1 MIPNNLNVAVVDNRL
16 DGRKIEMKIDAAAT
30 VHLMSLLTSLYS
42 DQELACI
49 REYATNADD
58 AHKDAGQTRPIEV
71 STPTSLSPYFRI
83 KDYGIGMD
91 ARTIEDVYSQYGR
104 STKREQTTTNGSMGI
119 GGKSALSYTN
129 QFTVIGIKDS
139 IKTSVSV
146 SIGDNG
152 GGIMEIVDES
162 LTDEG
167 NGVEII
173 IPTKRYNDFHDKATE
188 FFKYWAKG
196 TVLLNGKDPAHGLTK
211 VSDHV
216 YVVDDSSHYAKD
228 VIVMGNVAYPVE
240 DGLSSGD
247 TIHKYGRKVQL
258 AAFVTMNTYDEV
270 VFTPSR
276 EGLIYTP
283 QTKNT
288 IDMLRSEY
296 RAAVV
301 KNIQTT
307 MSSAT
312 SYGEAYKEYLSFER
326 TYNSTLL
333 TGITFKGQTMPAGY
347 IKGKDFMV
355 KRATIWN
362 TNSYRYA
369 VQGGRELS
377 YESVMNSLIITNYT
391 SVASGVSG
399 PNKAKVKSYR
409 SDNSITGNNV
419 IFLPDAEVPGLPWT
433 ADAQVVDWSIIKA
446 IRLNTAN
453 SRYAGKS
460 YGGGY
465 DTFDEAVG
473 YYVLNHDLKKNDE
486 IVYYSKAKNRDSEY
500 MSAYDRELI
509 IAYIP
514 NAKIVEC
521 GMNRHEK
528 LARLFPKAM
537 TPVQAKAKAAKI
549 VVASLTSIELE
560 QIKVQSVRHLD
571 YLARIDY
578 TKIND
583 PDLSRALEV
592 YRMKETPG
600 TKAFAKIPQS
610 DRDALITKIGVPK
623 IKDVTNRY
631 PLLTWDT
638 SRSNDYLI
646 YINAKFAT
654 LPKGN

>member
-1 MIPNNLNVAVVDNRL
+1 
-16 DGRKIEMKIDAAAT
+16 MKFDAAAT

-49 REYATNADD
+49 REYSTNADD
-58 AHKDAGQTRPIEV
+58 AHKDAGQHRPIEV
-71 STPTSLSPYFRI
+71 TTPTSISPYLHI

-91 ARTIEDVYSQYGR
+91 AHTIEDVYSQYGR
-104 STKREQTTTNGSMGI
+104 STKRTQTNTNGSMGI

-146 SIGDNG
+146 YVGPDG

-173 IPTKRYNDFHDKATE
+173 IPAKRYNDFHNKAVE
-188 FFKYWAKG
+188 FFKFWAKG
-196 TVLLNGKDPAHGLTK
+196 TVLLNGTDPSHGLTK

-216 YVVDDSSHYAKD
+216 YTVDDSSNYAKD

-247 TIHKYGRKVQL
+247 TIHRYGRRVQL
-258 AAFVTMNTYDEV
+258 AAFVTMNTSDEV
-270 VFTPSR
+270 IFTPSR
-276 EGLIYTP
+276 EGLIYAP

-288 IDMLRSEY
+288 ITMLRAEY

-312 SYGEAYKEYLSFER
+312 SYGEAYKEYLALGH
-326 TYNSTLL
+326 TYNSSLL
-333 TGITFKGQTMPAGY
+333 AGITFKGQTMPVGY
-347 IKGKDFMV
+347 IKGKDLMTR
-355 KRATIWN
+355 RATIWN

-377 YESVMNSLIITNYT
+377 YESVMNSLIITNYA
-391 SVASGVSG
+391 SVANGVSG
-399 PNKAKVKSYR
+399 PNKAKVKAYR
-409 SDNSITGNNV
+409 SDNSLTETNV

-446 IRLNTAN
+446 IRLSTNN

-465 DTFDEAVG
+465 DTFDDAVG
-473 YYVLNHDLKKNDE
+473 YYVLNHDLKKNDVL
-486 IVYYSKAKNRDSEY
+486 VYYSKAKNRDSAY
-500 MSAYDRELI
+500 MSSYDRELI
-509 IAYIP
+509 EAYIP
-514 NAKIVEC
+514 DAKFVEC
-521 GMNRHEK
+521 GTNRHEK
-528 LARLFPKAM
+528 LVRLFPNAM
-537 TPVQAKAKAAKI
+537 TPSQAKAKVAKI
-549 VVASLTSIELE
+549 VVASLTLIELE
-560 QIKVQSVRHLD
+560 QIKIQSVRHLD
-571 YLARIDY
+571 YLSKIDY

-583 PDLSRALEV
+583 PDLSKALEV

-610 DRDALITKIGVPK
+610 DRDALITKIGAPK
-623 IKDVTNRY
+623 IGDITHRY